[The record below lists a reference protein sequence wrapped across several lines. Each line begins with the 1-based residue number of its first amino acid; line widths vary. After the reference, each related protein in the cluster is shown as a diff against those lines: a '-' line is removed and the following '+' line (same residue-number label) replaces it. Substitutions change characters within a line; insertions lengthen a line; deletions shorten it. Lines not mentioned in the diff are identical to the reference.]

1 MTPIPAPG
9 ETQLST
15 LLASMH
21 PVLSIDEHV
30 FCVVSGSESSH
41 ASVTQ
46 SLLKEYPDIFPIG
59 QFQEE
64 EGTTLILKRADAD
77 QMGLAYEFVARKI
90 TLTVHSSLS
99 AVGFMAAI
107 ATHLSQQGI
116 SVNPVS
122 GYYHD
127 HLFVPSDRAD
137 EAMQHLLS
145 LSRQQASQLST
156 LPQNPV

>member
-1 MTPIPAPG
+1 MTPMPPPG

-15 LLASMH
+15 LLASMR
-21 PVLSIDEHV
+21 PVLSTDEFV
-30 FCVVSGSESSH
+30 FCVVSSSESSH
-41 ASVTQ
+41 ALAAA
-46 SLLKEYPDIFPIG
+46 SLLNKHPGILPTG
-59 QFQEE
+59 QFQED

-77 QMGLAYEFVARKI
+77 QMGLVYEFVARKI
-90 TLTVHSSLS
+90 TLTIHSSLS

-107 ATHLSQQGI
+107 ATHLAQQGI

-137 EAMQHLLS
+137 EAMQHLLL
-145 LSRQQASQLST
+145 LSHQQAS
-156 LPQNPV
+156 